1 MPEVQKQQGE
11 TADYV
16 LSDRDVKKELAF
28 RSFLNVEKDIEGK
41 TCSFRSPSEI

>member
-16 LSDRDVKKELAF
+16 FSDSDFQEELAY
-28 RSFLNVEKDIEGK
+28 RSLIPVEKGVEK
-41 TCSFRSPSEI
+41 QKNLFP